1 MATASTAS
9 TGDSALARTPGRV
22 LRALALPAGVALLAL
37 LVGAAVGHVSVGLFV
52 ALGVA
57 LGAVNGLLMESAT
70 ARMDPDNAPER
81 SDIVK
86 GSLGRLGLISVIAL
100 AIAFFAKPN
109 GWLVLLGLAGYQ
121 LLSLAA
127 RLGAAAKEA
136 RLG

>member
-1 MATASTAS
+1 MAAASTAG
-9 TGDSALARTPGRV
+9 TALTRNPGR
-22 LRALALPAGVALLAL
+22 LMRALALPAGIALLAL
-37 LVGAAVGHVSVGLFV
+37 LVGAAVGHIAIGLFV
-52 ALGVA
+52 AAGVA

-70 ARMDPDNAPER
+70 TRMDPDNAPER

-86 GSLGRLGLISVIAL
+86 GSLGRLGLISIIAL
-100 AIAFFAKPN
+100 AIAFFAQPN